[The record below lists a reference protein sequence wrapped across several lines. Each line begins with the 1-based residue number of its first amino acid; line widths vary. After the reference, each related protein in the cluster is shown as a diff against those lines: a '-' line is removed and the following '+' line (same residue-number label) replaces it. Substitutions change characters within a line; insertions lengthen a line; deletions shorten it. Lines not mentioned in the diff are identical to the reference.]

1 MKPEREERVE
11 VKRRE
16 EKRREEKRRE
26 EKRREEKR
34 GAPKPEGRCD
44 LDEVKGSGDGVTTSN
59 WRGRPGDQL
68 RLQAPPLPI

>member
-16 EKRREEKRRE
+16 EKRREEKR
-26 EKRREEKR
+26 
-34 GAPKPEGRCD
+34 GATKPEGRCD

>member
-1 MKPEREERVE
+1 MKPEREERAE

-16 EKRREEKRRE
+16 EKRREEKR
-26 EKRREEKR
+26 
-34 GAPKPEGRCD
+34 GATKPEGRCD